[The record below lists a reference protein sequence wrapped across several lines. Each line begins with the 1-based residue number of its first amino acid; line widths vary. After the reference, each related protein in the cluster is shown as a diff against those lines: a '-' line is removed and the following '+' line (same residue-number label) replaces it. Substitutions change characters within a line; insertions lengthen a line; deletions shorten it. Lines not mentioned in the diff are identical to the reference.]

1 MSINRPTIQE
11 IECFLAV
18 ADELSFS
25 RAARRLHL
33 SQPPLSRHI
42 RSLEEKLGATLFSR
56 STRSVALT
64 DAGSLYR
71 TDARDLMMKLDSA
84 GAAVRRVQAGE
95 VVRLRLAFVGAL
107 VDEKLVDVLRRFRR
121 LHPGCQIHLS
131 DLAPGSQ
138 LEALREGSID
148 AGFIGAAP
156 LNPGRHLQTFI
167 WQQEPLEI
175 ALPESHPLATQ
186 RTIRP
191 AQLKDEGWVMVS
203 SEAAPAFRAQ
213 FDRFCTKTELK
224 PRIVQES
231 ERVAAVLTM
240 VAAEQ
245 GISLL
250 PVTLSRTIGHGV
262 VFRPLHAFKMTL
274 EHTFAHAKETN
285 PPLKDLIKLLKATRT
300 GDF

>member
-42 RSLEEKLGATLFSR
+42 RSLEEKLGATLFAR
-56 STRSVALT
+56 STRSVTLT
-64 DAGSLYR
+64 DAGSLYLS
-71 TDARDLMMKLDSA
+71 DARDLMMKLDSA
-84 GAAVRRVQAGE
+84 GAAVRRSLAGE

-107 VDEKLVDVLRRFRR
+107 VDARLVDVLRRFRR
-121 LHPGCQIHLS
+121 LHPDCQIHLS
-131 DLAPGSQ
+131 DLAPGAQ
-138 LEALREGSID
+138 LEALREGRID

-156 LNPGRHLQTFI
+156 LKSGRYLQTFI

-175 ALPESHPLATQ
+175 ALPESHPLAPQPTV
-186 RTIRP
+186 RP
-191 AQLKDEGWVMVS
+191 AQLNNEGWVMVS
-203 SEAAPAFRAQ
+203 REAAPAFRAQ
-213 FDRFCTKTELK
+213 FDRFCTKTRLK

-250 PVTLSRTIGHGV
+250 PAALSRTIGHGV

-274 EHTFAHAKETN
+274 EHTFAHVKEVS
-285 PPLKDLIKLLKATRT
+285 PPLRDFIKLLKSAKT
-300 GDF
+300 GEL